1 MVFEVVVVVIA
12 GIVDADA
19 VIVDADGVTV
29 DMDAEVVSSAVCSRC
44 FYSSK
49 NRKNQCFFRGF
60 L

>member
-1 MVFEVVVVVIA
+1 MVFKVVVVVIA
-12 GIVDADA
+12 VTVDADA
-19 VIVDADGVTV
+19 EVV